1 MTLLS
6 RNEVFPRSNLS
17 LTLAG
22 ATLDPLAQLQNVKG
36 LKAGA
41 ILRLVEGI
49 MFLFLISCLWLPLNK
64 KFTNM

>member
-49 MFLFLISCLWLPLNK
+49 MFLFFNK
-64 KFTNM
+64 LSLATTQ